1 MKQLLKEN
9 VSYFRLNPELEE
21 EIPLDSVDNASLLK
35 LLQISV
41 SYVKA
46 NENLIEKIVGYMQ

>member
-21 EIPLDSVDNASLLK
+21 EIPLDSVDNTSLLK

-46 NENLIEKIVGYMQ
+46 NENLIDKIVGYMQ